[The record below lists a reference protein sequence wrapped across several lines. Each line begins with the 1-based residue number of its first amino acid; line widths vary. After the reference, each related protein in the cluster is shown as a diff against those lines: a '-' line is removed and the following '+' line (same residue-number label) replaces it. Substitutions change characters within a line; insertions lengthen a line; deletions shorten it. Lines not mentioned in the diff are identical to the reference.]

1 MSTVS
6 VKVRRV
12 EPIEAQATA
21 NPREAPSVDELERD
35 LRRARVLAWLLDAR
49 FSIGKIRFGLDAIV
63 GLIPAVGDTLTALA
77 GGYLVYLAWKHRMGR
92 HVIAAM
98 VGNLL
103 FDWLV
108 GLVPW
113 LGDMFDVMFKAH
125 LRNLRIFEKAAAMR
139 SPR

>member
-1 MSTVS
+1 
-6 VKVRRV
+6 
-12 EPIEAQATA
+12 
-21 NPREAPSVDELERD
+21 
-35 LRRARVLAWLLDAR
+35 LAWLLDAR

-63 GLIPAVGDTLTALA
+63 GLVPAVGDTATALA
-77 GGYLVYLAWKHRMGR
+77 GCYLIYLAWKHQMGR
-92 HVIAAM
+92 GVIAAM

-125 LRNLRIFEKAAAMR
+125 LRNLRIMEKAVVGRR
-139 SPR
+139 SADGRTAQVGGAV